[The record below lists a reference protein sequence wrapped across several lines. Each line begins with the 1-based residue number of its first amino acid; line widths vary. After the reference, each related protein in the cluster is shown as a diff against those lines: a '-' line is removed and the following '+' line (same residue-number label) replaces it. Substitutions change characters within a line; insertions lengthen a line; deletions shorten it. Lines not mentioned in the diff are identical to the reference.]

1 MENPSFQGSSSA
13 FQLPNLGTTKKDSVK
28 YVKSVDEIVAKPAVV
43 NLENAERG
51 QVSDKKIKPVLK
63 KHILSKK
70 WYKMEMGMTLVN
82 FLILLVFFIAAMVA
96 IHYANNGLKKDLK
109 ENMVEE
115 FKKAMKKEIPT
126 MIEKML
132 GAMQAF
138 KDKLSE

>member
-1 MENPSFQGSSSA
+1 MENPNFEASSSA
-13 FQLPNLGTTKKDSVK
+13 IQLPNLGTTKKDSVK

-70 WYKMEMGMTLVN
+70 WYKMEMGMTFVN

-96 IHYANNGLKKDLK
+96 IHYANNGLKEDLK
-109 ENMVEE
+109 VE
-115 FKKAMKKEIPT
+115 FKMAMKKEMPA
-126 MIEKML
+126 MIDKML

>member
-96 IHYANNGLKKDLK
+96 IHYANNGLKEDLK
-109 ENMVEE
+109 VE
-115 FKKAMKKEIPT
+115 FKMAMKKEMPA
-126 MIEKML
+126 MIDKML

>member
-70 WYKMEMGMTLVN
+70 WYKMEMGMTFVN

-96 IHYANNGLKKDLK
+96 IHYANNGLKEDLK
-109 ENMVEE
+109 VE
-115 FKKAMKKEIPT
+115 FKMAMKKEMPA
-126 MIEKML
+126 MIDKML